1 MLRIYG
7 RLLRASIRSRMQYKW
22 NFIISNVMIGLLLVV
37 DFLGITVLL
46 WKFTDIQGWTLY
58 ELGLIFGFASISE
71 ALFRMFA
78 SEIHEF
84 EKYILQG
91 EFDQVLIR
99 PISPLVLLLS
109 RNIDIGRLGQLGQGM
124 LVCGYSFFQLMRHGQ
139 DITGILMWMPII
151 IIGGAL
157 ICFSLSLIVAT
168 FSFWMGRISDLQVFL
183 FYAPMNASKYPIS
196 LYTGWLKTLFFTL
209 MPIAFVNYTALSYLL
224 DKGGSWI
231 LLLVSPLVALAFL
244 GAAISFWNF
253 GIRHYH
259 STGN

>member
-1 MLRIYG
+1 
-7 RLLRASIRSRMQYKW
+7 
-22 NFIISNVMIGLLLVV
+22 MIGLLLLV

-58 ELGLIFGFASISE
+58 ELGLIFGCATISE
-71 ALFRMFA
+71 AMFRMFA

-84 EKYILQG
+84 ERYILQG
-91 EFDQVLIR
+91 EFDSLLIR
-99 PISPLVLLLS
+99 PLSPLMLLLS

-124 LVCGYSFFQLMRHGQ
+124 LVCGYSLIQLVRQGQ
-139 DITGILMWMPII
+139 DVTSILMWLPII
-151 IIGGAL
+151 IMGGAF

-168 FSFWMGRISDLQVFL
+168 CSFWMGRISDLQVFL

-224 DKGGSWI
+224 DKGGNWI
-231 LLLVSPLVALAFL
+231 QVLISPLVALVFL

>member
-22 NFIISNVMIGLLLVV
+22 NFIISNLMNGLLLVV

-58 ELGLIFGFASISE
+58 ELGLIFGCASISE
-71 ALFRMFA
+71 ALYRMFA

-84 EKYILQG
+84 ERYIVQG
-91 EFDQVLIR
+91 EFDSLLIR

-124 LVCGYSFFQLMRHGQ
+124 LVCGYSLIQLVRQGQ
-139 DITGILMWMPII
+139 DVTSILAFMPIM
-151 IIGGAL
+151 IIGGAF
-157 ICFSLSLIVAT
+157 ICFSLALIVAT

-183 FYAPMNASKYPIS
+183 FYAPMNAAKYPIS
-196 LYTGWLKTLFFTL
+196 LYTGWLKVLFFTL
-209 MPIAFVNYTALSYLL
+209 MPIAFVNYSALSYLL
-224 DKGGSWI
+224 DKGGSWTQMLI
-231 LLLVSPLVALAFL
+231 SPFVAVSFL
-244 GAAISFWNF
+244 GVAICFWKF